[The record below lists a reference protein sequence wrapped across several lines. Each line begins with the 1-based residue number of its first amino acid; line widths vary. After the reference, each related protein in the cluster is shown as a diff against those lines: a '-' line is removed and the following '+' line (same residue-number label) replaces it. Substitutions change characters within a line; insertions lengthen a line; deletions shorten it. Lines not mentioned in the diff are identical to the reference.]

1 MKSIVSILLCCFA
14 LMSTQS
20 GYAQETITIN
30 VDKGGKLKKEVKDTK
45 VNPSNITHLKI
56 SGIINDKDMLF
67 LNELQNLK
75 SLNIE
80 DVTGQFNTFPTLH
93 NLKELYLPKNLP
105 LYSKTKE
112 AIGLCTNIELLSF
125 CKDGVSRFPIFPK
138 LKKAICTSMIE
149 GGEYKD
155 FREQEVDTLII
166 IPEIS
171 YEEFYNRTYIKGRI
185 VKAKNNTYLTVAPK
199 SNEDLDGIDQLMVLG
214 WEKNESFSGDL
225 KINSKLKSISGK
237 AFYDSNVTNI
247 IAEESDSTLIIGDC
261 YGDDVFSFN
270 KRLSHIVFKRPVVL
284 GFKAFLGSNAVTVHF
299 EKDAELYFGAF
310 EGCKFDSVIFD
321 KNVTIHK
328 DLPKADYLIFKD
340 VPTIID
346 ENIRSNDV
354 EKYITVPEEAV
365 DFFVKAGIPREK
377 IIGVSNK
384 PKLSYNITLDSP
396 NSILSKLPLNE
407 LSRIDSLTIKGVMYE
422 SDLEIL
428 KKCTQLTYLDLS
440 QAYTMYSPEKL
451 QSMED
456 NLKAVNA
463 MFGILSDVLD
473 MQHKNGEVSS
483 INYMNAKL
491 LAELGKEKSEIQ
503 ESEDFC
509 LIPEG
514 AFSNMLQLRTVK
526 LPYRASTIKYEAFKN
541 CTNLENV
548 ELPPHL
554 KSIGNK
560 CFSECS
566 NLKQI
571 KFPVSLNSLG
581 KEAFT
586 NCSSLAKIDLS
597 NCTFK
602 SEEWRNTFDG
612 CDKMTDLYLPQGIKI
627 IKYAGRIKGLHV
639 YIPSCVERLEYTYSQ
654 MNLHFKSVK
663 APVVLHNYTIARPRN
678 CTVYIPKGSMTSYYS
693 TFGDDNEY
701 IEE

>member
-1 MKSIVSILLCCFA
+1 MKSIVKIPALLCCFT
-14 LMSTQS
+14 LLSIQNS
-20 GYAQETITIN
+20 FAQETMTIN

-45 VNPSNITHLKI
+45 VNPTNITHLKI
-56 SGIINDKDMLF
+56 SGIMNDKDMLF
-67 LNELQNLK
+67 LNELQNLE
-75 SLNIE
+75 SLDIE
-80 DVTGQFNTFPTLH
+80 NVTGQFNTFPTLP
-93 NLKELYLPKNLP
+93 NLTELYLPKNLS
-105 LYSKTKE
+105 LNMNTKE
-112 AIGLCTNIELLSF
+112 AIGLCVNIELLSF
-125 CKDGVSRFPIFPK
+125 CKDGTSRFPIFPK
-138 LKKAICTSMIE
+138 LRKAICTSLIE
-149 GGEYKD
+149 GDEYNDFKD
-155 FREQEVDTLII
+155 QEVDTLII
-166 IPEIS
+166 IPKIS
-171 YEEFYNRTYIKGRI
+171 YEEFYNRAYIKGRI
-185 VKAKNNTYLTVAPK
+185 VKANNNTYLTVAPK
-199 SNEDLDGIDQLMVLG
+199 CNEDLDGIDKLMVLG
-214 WEKNESFSGDL
+214 SEKNDSFSGEL
-225 KINSKLKSISGK
+225 KINSKLKSITGD
-237 AFYDSNVTNI
+237 AFYESNVTNI
-247 IAEESDSTLIIGDC
+247 IAEESDSSLIIGDN
-261 YGDDVFSFN
+261 YGFGFN
-270 KRLSHIVFKRPVVL
+270 KKLSHIVFKRPVVL
-284 GFKAFLGSNAVTVHF
+284 GVKAFLCSNAKTVHF
-299 EKDAELYFGAF
+299 EKDAELFSGAF
-310 EGCKFDSVIFD
+310 DNCTFDSVIFD
-321 KNVTIHK
+321 KNVTIHEY
-328 DLPKADYLIFKD
+328 LPKAKYLIFKK

-346 ENIRSNDV
+346 ERIGSNDV
-354 EKYITVPEEAV
+354 EKYITAPEEAV
-365 DFFVKAGIPREK
+365 DLFVKAGIPREK
-377 IIGVSNK
+377 IIGISSK